1 MWNRELSLVMQDIS
15 TYKAEHS
22 AIRASNN
29 KLHTEIWML
38 SQRDKKHASVTLK
51 RAEIE
56 ANTRRLRTIEYLMRW
71 LKNNQYC

>member
-1 MWNRELSLVMQDIS
+1 MHDIA

-29 KLHTEIWML
+29 RLHTEIWIL
-38 SQRDKKHASVTLK
+38 YQRDKNHASVTLK

-71 LKNNQYC
+71 LQNNQYC